1 MRRYERQRRRKY
13 RKEEWHFVVCLATLS
28 TCTLRKILGKWMT
41 LEKKTGFLEWQFTGE
56 TTKSAFSTDIL
67 CTTNHT
73 CRQLAFWDCGF
84 ESHRMHGC
92 LSILLCVVKLKSL
105 WRADHSPRGVLPT
118 VVRRC
123 VWSRNLVNEETL
135 AHLDN
140 VAPIK
145 QNICKILLFKRDL
158 NLRVTILR
166 GHCVLCIGRKW
177 AKSYNIYFYA
187 EITYYSHVIFW
198 CSTYVRSRQL

>member
-1 MRRYERQRRRKY
+1 MALLATGYKKATKNRDMRRYERQRRRKY

-123 VWSRNLVNEETL
+123 VWSRNLVNEKTL
-135 AHLDN
+135 AHWGLSDE
-140 VAPIK
+140 K
-145 QNICKILLFKRDL
+145 QTYI
-158 NLRVTILR
+158 
-166 GHCVLCIGRKW
+166 
-177 AKSYNIYFYA
+177 SYFPYHF
-187 EITYYSHVIFW
+187 E
-198 CSTYVRSRQL
+198 